1 MGEGADAAPILLPW
15 MWHRPAAA
23 ALVRPLAWET
33 PYALGVALKKK
44 KKQKIS
50 LASWG
55 TDVKD
60 IASLIA
66 RVGL

>member
-1 MGEGADAAPILLPW
+1 MAEVADAAQILCRWL
-15 MWHRPAAA
+15 WHRPAAA

-60 IASLIA
+60 TASLIA